1 VAGSSR
7 GRAVP
12 YSRRHRRRF
21 RAGPCHRRGPGRRR
35 GSVALLGRT
44 RTALEGAAAAG
55 DSILVLPTDVTDE
68 RQVDEAFAAVRDA
81 WGRLDLLVNNA
92 GTFGPSGEIDEI
104 AVVDWRATVESTS
117 PGCSS
122 APAPPSG

>member
-1 VAGSSR
+1 VAELSRTAVVTGAGSGL
-7 GRAVP
+7 GRAI
-12 YSRRHRRRF
+12 
-21 RAGPCHRRGPGRRR
+21 AGALADDGW
-35 GSVALLGRT
+35 SVALLGRT